1 MHTAKGTGETGGRRA
16 HSVPVDRSPLSRR
29 MFGVCAL
36 LSGAC
41 CVFPAHAALY
51 RCDGSQGEMVVA
63 DHTAGYR
70 NCKLISN
77 LEAPRP
83 VHHAPRAAPIAAVP
97 IATAD
102 AAPIHEFVPAAYAPP
117 DSTTPSSPPKEVK
130 ANPAVITIKPLEQ
143 VPAPVV
149 RELPPPPLPGL
160 VDVEKP
166 WPMAL
171 MDKIAVDLLP
181 RALSPAK
188 RAATNSSAP
197 PRGAAAQALRP
208 VNVVSVRPMSLDPA
222 PAATGTAAPQ
232 GPRRGA
238 VYKIARA
245 DGSVEYTN
253 IASRA
258 QGANAKMLFTY
269 IITCYACNVHSR
281 VNFNTVALHLNDY
294 DDEIRAA
301 AAHNGI
307 SEALLRAVIHA
318 ESAFNPRA
326 LSYKGAQ
333 GLMQLMPGT
342 ANDLGVTNAFDIGQN
357 IRGGAAYLAQ
367 LLRDFGGNVSLA
379 AAAYNAGESAV
390 RKYNGVPPY
399 DETQVYVKRVAILR
413 ERYLKAL
420 HPTTLAAAGV
430 Q

>member
-1 MHTAKGTGETGGRRA
+1 MHTATDAGETGGRRA
-16 HSVPVDRSPLSRR
+16 HSVPMPDSPRARR
-29 MFGVCAL
+29 MLGALAL
-36 LSGAC
+36 LIGAGC
-41 CVFPAHAALY
+41 AWPAHAALY

-70 NCKLISN
+70 NCKLISG

-83 VHHAPRAAPIAAVP
+83 AHHASRAAPIPAVP

-102 AAPIHEFVPAAYAPP
+102 ATPIHEFVPAAYAPP
-117 DSTTPSSPPKEVK
+117 DSTTPSPPPKEVK
-130 ANPAVITIKPLEQ
+130 ANPAVITIKPLPETS
-143 VPAPVV
+143 APVLQA
-149 RELPPPPLPGL
+149 LPPPPVPGL

-166 WPMAL
+166 WPMEL
-171 MDKIAVDLLP
+171 MEKIAVDLLP
-181 RALSPAK
+181 RALKPEKPTTSGSPA
-188 RAATNSSAP
+188 SPP
-197 PRGAAAQALRP
+197 PRGATIP
-208 VNVVSVRPMSLDPA
+208 PPESKTVMN
-222 PAATGTAAPQ
+222 ATPTAFTP
-232 GPRRGA
+232 GPPTVKPEPPKRGA

-258 QGANAKMLFTY
+258 QGSNAKMLFTY

-357 IRGGAAYLAQ
+357 IRGGAQYLAQ

-379 AAAYNAGESAV
+379 AAAYNAGEGAV
-390 RKYNGVPPY
+390 RKYNGVPPF
-399 DETQVYVKRVAILR
+399 DETQVYVKRVALLR
-413 ERYLKAL
+413 ERYMKAL

>member
-117 DSTTPSSPPKEVK
+117 DSTTPASPPKEVK

-143 VPAPVV
+143 APAPVV
-149 RELPPPPLPGL
+149 RALPPPPVPGL

-166 WPMAL
+166 WPMEL

-181 RALSPAK
+181 RALKPEK
-188 RAATNSSAP
+188 QSSGDA
-197 PRGAAAQALRP
+197 
-208 VNVVSVRPMSLDPA
+208 A
-222 PAATGTAAPQ
+222 PAASRGAMNPSPQPATVVNATPAAFTPA
-232 GPRRGA
+232 PLAVKPELPKRGA

-258 QGANAKMLFTY
+258 QGANAKMLFSY

>member
-16 HSVPVDRSPLSRR
+16 HSVPFDHSPLARR
-29 MFGVCAL
+29 MFGACAL
-36 LSGAC
+36 LIGAC
-41 CVFPAHAALY
+41 CVWPAHAALY
-51 RCDGSQGEMVVA
+51 RCDGSQGEMVVS

-70 NCKLISN
+70 NCKLISG
-77 LEAPRP
+77 LEAPRSA
-83 VHHAPRAAPIAAVP
+83 HHSPRAAPIAAVP

-143 VPAPVV
+143 APAPVV
-149 RELPPPPLPGL
+149 RELPPPPIPGL

-166 WPMAL
+166 WPMEL

-181 RALSPAK
+181 RALKPEKQNSAAPSPQGATVPPTQSK
-188 RAATNSSAP
+188 TVMDATPAAFA
-197 PRGAAAQALRP
+197 
-208 VNVVSVRPMSLDPA
+208 PA
-222 PAATGTAAPQ
+222 PLTVKPNAPQ
-232 GPRRGA
+232 APKRGA

-253 IASRA
+253 IAARA

-294 DDEIRAA
+294 NDEIRAA

-342 ANDLGVTNAFDIGQN
+342 ANDLGVTDAFDIDQN

-379 AAAYNAGESAV
+379 AAAYNAGEAAV

-399 DETQVYVKRVAILR
+399 DETQVYVKRVALLR

>member
-1 MHTAKGTGETGGRRA
+1 MPGARA
-16 HSVPVDRSPLSRR
+16 LRIGALILS
-29 MFGVCAL
+29 MIMVL
-36 LSGAC
+36 
-41 CVFPAHAALY
+41 PAHGALY

-83 VHHAPRAAPIAAVP
+83 HHVPRAAPIAAVP

-117 DSTTPSSPPKEVK
+117 DSTSPASPPKEVQ
-130 ANPAVITIKPLEQ
+130 ANPAVIAIKPLAQ
-143 VPAPVV
+143 APAPVM
-149 RELPPPPLPGL
+149 RELPPPPVPGL

-166 WPMAL
+166 WPMEL

-181 RALSPAK
+181 RALKPEK
-188 RAATNSSAP
+188 AAGSSTSP
-197 PRGAAAQALRP
+197 PRGAIAAPTQTKTV
-208 VNVVSVRPMSLDPA
+208 VNVTPAAFAPA
-222 PAATGTAAPQ
+222 PLTVKPEAPK
-232 GPRRGA
+232 RGA

-294 DDEIRAA
+294 GDEIRAA
-301 AAHNGI
+301 AQHNGI

-342 ANDLGVTNAFDIGQN
+342 AADLGVTDAFDIDQN

-367 LLRDFGGNVSLA
+367 LLRDFGGNVALA
-379 AAAYNAGESAV
+379 VAGYNAGEAAV

-413 ERYLKAL
+413 KRYLEAL

>member
-1 MHTAKGTGETGGRRA
+1 
-16 HSVPVDRSPLSRR
+16 
-29 MFGVCAL
+29 MFGACVL
-36 LSGAC
+36 LVGAC
-41 CVFPAHAALY
+41 CVWPAHAALY

-83 VHHAPRAAPIAAVP
+83 ARHAPRATLIAATP
-97 IATAD
+97 IATTD

-143 VPAPVV
+143 APAPVV

-166 WPMAL
+166 WPMEL

-181 RALSPAK
+181 RALKPEKQNSAAPSPQGATVPPTQSK
-188 RAATNSSAP
+188 TVMDATPAAFA
-197 PRGAAAQALRP
+197 
-208 VNVVSVRPMSLDPA
+208 PA
-222 PAATGTAAPQ
+222 PLTVKPNAPQ
-232 GPRRGA
+232 PPKRGA

-253 IASRA
+253 IAARA

-357 IRGGAAYLAQ
+357 IRGGAAYLAM

-379 AAAYNAGESAV
+379 AAAYNAGEAAV

-399 DETQVYVKRVAILR
+399 DETQVYVKRVALLR
-413 ERYLKAL
+413 ERYMKAL